1 MTTHSSSHDDDQFPR
16 LVRAE
21 WTVDGRTRTGWLLNF
36 AGGPMAWRGMTQDEE
51 GRYVEVVVRQCDISA
66 ITLAP
71 DLITDEELDAWR
83 AWWAKHPEWH

>member
-1 MTTHSSSHDDDQFPR
+1 
-16 LVRAE
+16 
-21 WTVDGRTRTGWLLNF
+21 
-36 AGGPMAWRGMTQDEE
+36 MAWRGMTQDEE

-71 DLITDEELDAWR
+71 DLNTDEELDAWR